1 MDTKSHFL
9 QFNKKQRNGILYLII
24 LILILQV
31 SYYLIDFST
40 EKTYD
45 LTTSE
50 VQFFQKEIDSLK
62 TIELEKRKPKIHS
75 FNPNFLSD
83 YKASKLGMTVNEI
96 DRLFAFRKQ
105 NKYVNS
111 AKEFQKITKISD
123 SLLAK
128 ISPFF
133 KFPEWVNKAKDYTKT
148 TTYPNKNINQV
159 TSFDLEKI
167 NGIGTILSNRI
178 VKFRNTIGG
187 FNSKSQILKV
197 YGLKSEVI
205 NRMLQHYPLP
215 KNNSNFN
222 KKENISVKDINTA
235 TATDLQKINGIGE
248 KLSARILKYRK
259 KLGGFMFTDQL
270 NEVYGLKPEVIQKLL
285 KEFKILSK
293 PKITKLNINEATFKQ
308 ILHLPYIDYE
318 LTKKIFNYRDE
329 FAEIQSLEELKK
341 IEGFPIDKYDR
352 IILYL
357 STE

>member
-9 QFNKKQRNGILYLII
+9 QFNKKQRNGILYLTI
-24 LILILQV
+24 LILSLQV
-31 SYYLIDFST
+31 TYYLVNFST
-40 EKTYD
+40 DKTYD
-45 LTTSE
+45 LTTKE
-50 VQFFQKEIDSLK
+50 VQAFQKEIDSLK
-62 TIELEKRKPKIHS
+62 AIELENRKPKIYY

-83 YKASKLGMTVNEI
+83 YKASKLGMSIDEI

-133 KFPEWVNKAKDYTKT
+133 KFPKWVNKTKDYTKS

-159 TSFDLEKI
+159 TALDLDKI
-167 NGIGTILSNRI
+167 SGIGTVLSNRI

-187 FNSKSQILKV
+187 FSSKSQILKV
-197 YGLKSEVI
+197 YGLKPEVV
-205 NRMLQHYPLP
+205 NRILKHYSLP
-215 KNNSNFN
+215 KNNSDF
-222 KKENISVKDINTA
+222 KERETIPLKDINTA

-259 KLGGFMFTDQL
+259 QLGGFMFTDQL

-285 KEFKILSK
+285 KEFKIVSK

-308 ILHLPYIDYE
+308 VLHLPYIDYE

-341 IEGFPIDKYDR
+341 IDGFPLDKYDR